1 MVYDTLGGGRG
12 SCLVAY
18 NPGGS
23 CLSNSI
29 RGSLLAGPRTGNA
42 RPRKFASDRVS
53 KPVSLRLDR
62 GLSNLRTPSL
72 ANSVTRHQMGF
83 RSPG

>member
-62 GLSNLRTPSL
+62 GLTNY
-72 ANSVTRHQMGF
+72 
-83 RSPG
+83 